1 MGAVTAAGRN
11 VLSRTGLPAGVESPF
26 ETLRV
31 DPDADVEEIEEA
43 YRRRVLEAHPDHGG
57 SAAEFQAVRAAYE
70 ALRDGDGDRDRRLAA
85 DPGREDAA
93 GGDVDG
99 TTADADEDAVEDET
113 GAEPTEP
120 DPEVE
125 YLNYDVVADHG
136 WSLDDDDLF
145 EKAAEAGL
153 DPDDYGRVSV
163 GSGESLLEAAEKE
176 GHAWPYACRG
186 GACANCAVAV
196 TEGDLS
202 MPVDHILPPEMTDRG
217 IRLSCVGAPTIDGTR
232 VVFNVKHLPS
242 LDELRLPPRP
252 FEQARAND

>member
-1 MGAVTAAGRN
+1 M
-11 VLSRTGLPAGVESPF
+11 ESPF

-31 DPDADVEEIEEA
+31 DPGADAEEIEQA
-43 YRRRVLEAHPDHGG
+43 YRRRVMEAHPDHGG

-70 ALRDGDGDRDRRLAA
+70 ELLDASRELEARGEGRDGAAEGDGVADGAA
-85 DPGREDAA
+85 EA
-93 GGDVDG
+93 G
-99 TTADADEDAVEDET
+99 TADEVEEET
-113 GAEPTEP
+113 EPEPP

-125 YLNYDVVADHG
+125 YLNFDVLADHG

-153 DPDDYGRVSV
+153 EPEDYGRFTVE
-163 GSGESLLEAAEKE
+163 GRETLLEAAEE
-176 GHAWPYACRG
+176 RGFAWPYACRG

-196 TEGDLS
+196 AEGEMS
-202 MPVDHILPPEMTDRG
+202 MPVDHILPGEMLDRG
-217 IRLSCVGAPTIDGTR
+217 IRLSCVGAPVTDEMR
-232 VVFNVKHLPS
+232 VVYNVKHLPD

>member
-1 MGAVTAAGRN
+1 M
-11 VLSRTGLPAGVESPF
+11 ESPF

-31 DPDADVEEIEEA
+31 DPEADAEEIEQA
-43 YRRRVLEAHPDHGG
+43 YRRRVMEAHPDHGG

-70 ALRDGDGDRDRRLAA
+70 ELLDGTRELEAGGEDRDGAVEGDGAA
-85 DPGREDAA
+85 DEGAA
-93 GGDVDG
+93 DG
-99 TTADADEDAVEDET
+99 VAEET
-113 GAEPTEP
+113 EPEPP

-125 YLNYDVVADHG
+125 YLNFDVLADHG

-153 DPDDYGRVSV
+153 DSEDYGRFTVE
-163 GSGESLLEAAEKE
+163 GRETLLEAAEE
-176 GHAWPYACRG
+176 RGFAWPYACRG

-196 TEGDLS
+196 AEGEMS
-202 MPVDHILPPEMTDRG
+202 MPVDHILPSDMLDRG
-217 IRLSCVGAPTIDGTR
+217 IRLSCVGAPITDEMR
-232 VVFNVKHLPS
+232 VVYNVKHLPD